1 MFNKIRIKMWKIK
14 CSRNVLNN
22 NTKKPDMSQNK
33 TMKRKEINITLDKM
47 DFKKIETQ

>member
-1 MFNKIRIKMWKIK
+1 MFNKIRIKMWKKI

-22 NTKKPDMSQNK
+22 KKKPDMSQNK

-47 DFKKIETQ
+47 DFKKIET